1 MRIVIPLALV
11 AAVAGAAPANAA
23 FENLPPVGCI
33 LSRTERL
40 PRADLVELVQS
51 GFAPTSKSGKASLMT
66 VGQVVQGCRRSYGW
80 SKPREDAAMQYFAMR
95 VLHDAAIE
103 QGMRFGLTEPTLANY
118 VSALTAEATAT
129 YATGKVTPEL
139 NRAAFAHLEKS
150 GVPVATMKPEEIQA
164 LGQAFNMAIYTRV
177 GQANAEKAYAGK

>member
-1 MRIVIPLALV
+1 MRIAIPLALV
-11 AAVAGAAPANAA
+11 AAVAGAAQADAA
-23 FENLPPVGCI
+23 YENLPPVGCI

-40 PRADLVELVQS
+40 PRADLVDLVKS
-51 GFAPTSKSGKASLMT
+51 GFAPTSKGGKASMMT

-80 SKPREDAAMQYFAMR
+80 AKPREDAAMQYFAMR
-95 VLHDAAIE
+95 VLHDDAVE
-103 QGMRFGLTEPTLANY
+103 QGKRFGLTEPTLTGY
-118 VSALTAEATAT
+118 VTALTPEAAVS

-164 LGQAFNMAIYTRV
+164 LGQAFNMAIYTRL
-177 GQANAEKAYAGK
+177 GQVNAEKAYAGK